1 MGAPAPN
8 GPFTMPMFR
17 SFVPRK
23 LQPWIY
29 IFFAVTFQLSGGLY
43 LGALNQMIGGMS
55 LMRED
60 ILMCLYANLSGMAI
74 YFPLLFRMKFRFTNK
89 TLLTTAAT
97 GVLLCNLAAPHIT
110 FLPLL
115 WAVCFVEGMCK
126 IQGTFECMSN
136 IQLWMTP
143 TRDFTVFF
151 PFLHI
156 IILGSMQL
164 SDLLMTYLMYH
175 YHWTYM
181 HLFIAGLMLVVLLIL
196 RTCIRHFRFM
206 KKFPLFGI
214 DWLGAM
220 LWAALLLQVAY
231 LFDYGDWYDWWDSP
245 VIRRLTLSIIATLGF
260 CIWRMMTIRHPFL
273 EPKMWTYRHLW
284 PLLGL
289 ITVVEAFLATEH
301 VLEEVYY
308 EEVMR
313 YEEMVSVQLD
323 WFALIGILAGCLF
336 SYWWMHIRRFNYLR
350 LVIIGMLGLTGYL
363 MGYYFNVSTDIHLSQ
378 LYLPTICRGFAYAV
392 LSATFMVC
400 LEEIMTFQHFFQ
412 ALGVFNMLHMVVGG
426 VLGAAVYT
434 QGLAYY
440 VPDNL
445 ARYGAAIDRVT
456 FSRNPFDLGHYIEG
470 FLEQMME
477 VSIKQLYGWVTYACI
492 LLLLLFLLYDMPV
505 RRQLKRMPSW
515 RSVGREVKN
524 SFWRTT
530 HKPAGEDT
538 PR

>member
-1 MGAPAPN
+1 
-8 GPFTMPMFR
+8 MPVFR
-17 SFVPRK
+17 NFVPRK

-60 ILMCLYANLSGMAI
+60 ILMCLYANLAGMAI

-289 ITVVEAFLATEH
+289 ITIVEAFLATEH

-456 FSRNPFDLGHYIEG
+456 FSRAPFDLGHYIEG

-515 RSVGREVKN
+515 RSVGREVRN

-538 PR
+538 PRQ